1 MPVAGVAQANI
12 NKRMNSSFLIIVLF
26 LVDLL
31 LTKITFFLGKKQKN
45 FFFSSFR
52 YAQYKI
58 WFIKLGVK
66 VNYILC

>member
-12 NKRMNSSFLIIVLF
+12 NKRMNRSFLIIVLF

-31 LTKITFFLGKKQKN
+31 LTKITFFLGKKTKK
-45 FFFSSFR
+45 FFLEFR

-58 WFIKLGVK
+58 
-66 VNYILC
+66 